1 MKQMLKAVPV
11 LSGLLGVRPDLVR
24 AHIKYGIG
32 DIGKYCQ
39 MAPKHK
45 TGKQVNQYYI
55 MRSDLPKVLH
65 RELTKEEEAEIDHY

>member
-1 MKQMLKAVPV
+1 MRQMLKAVPV

-39 MAPKHK
+39 MAPKWK
-45 TGKQVNQYYI
+45 TGKQTNQYFI

-65 RELTKEEEAEIDHY
+65 RELTEEEEAEIDHY